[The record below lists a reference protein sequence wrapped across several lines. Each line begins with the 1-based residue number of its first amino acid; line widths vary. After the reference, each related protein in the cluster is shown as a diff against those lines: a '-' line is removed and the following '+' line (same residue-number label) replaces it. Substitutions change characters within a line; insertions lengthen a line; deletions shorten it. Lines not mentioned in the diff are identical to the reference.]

1 MAYHKHPDVQHAM
14 RWVEVMLQEPG
25 CCKADVESLR
35 NGVIFCRVADSLL
48 EHCVDLSQVRK
59 QGNLETVCLHNLAL
73 LNKSLQ
79 RYKIKIP
86 SKLQVSQ
93 TDHALAR
100 TGTHWLVHDQHI
112 LQAAFESIG
121 QKRSSTQHIVNLL
134 MCGACASLYINAR
147 GPAARAAGIRPNVL
161 CVVRWIFEY
170 FTGSKSGQS
179 PTDLGVFC
187 CCGPQ

>member
-1 MAYHKHPDVQHAM
+1 MAAPDASVAFAACIPFTLPQGILKQGHADAVLHLSRCAMAYHKHPDVQHAM

-35 NGVIFCRVADSLL
+35 NGVIFCRLADSLL

-134 MCGACASLYINAR
+134 MCGACRAR
-147 GPAARAAGIRPNVL
+147 RRDQA
-161 CVVRWIFEY
+161 
-170 FTGSKSGQS
+170 
-179 PTDLGVFC
+179 
-187 CCGPQ
+187 